1 MPSEDAS
8 WNALRDL
15 INSSPFYRYMDMRV
29 VEAGGGL
36 SRLEMQVKE
45 EMKNL
50 YGILHGGAVATI
62 LDSSCGIAIGSLLKP
77 GEIVVT
83 VDMRVNFI
91 SNVRSGTLIGEGRV
105 LHRGKKT
112 GVASA
117 EIRDGSGTLIAA
129 GMSTHFISSPEDVRV
144 NPPPGSE
151 EESADG

>member
-1 MPSEDAS
+1 MPSEEAS
-8 WNALRDL
+8 WNGLKNL
-15 INSSPFYRYMDMRV
+15 INSSPFYRHMDMKV
-29 VEAGGGL
+29 VEAGEGV

-50 YGILHGGAVATI
+50 YGIIHGGAVATI

-117 EIRDGSGTLIAA
+117 EIRDGTGTLIAV

-144 NPPPGSE
+144 HPEQASKE
-151 EESADG
+151 KSADG